1 MENFAIFIFGL
12 LATIMAIGPLVIA
25 MVADFRAK
33 RKKKLKNNSSNEAA

>member
-1 MENFAIFIFGL
+1 MEDFAIFIFGL